1 MDQSVDLNQLA
12 AQAVAALA
20 VAAPLGE
27 GILKGIGGEIG
38 KAGVQGAVRV
48 WQAVYSRF
56 AADGNKKGQAVLAL
70 FQEDPKDEDQASA
83 LGKQILAALAA
94 DPQWAAEIRA
104 LVHEQATQEIVARNN
119 SFVRDIQMRMAGGG
133 QQRIEADGGST
144 VERVSMGIST
154 GDEWTAG
161 EERAMPRPAQA
172 PAASDPPVKL
182 RGEQVQQIQDAI
194 VAGYTPDTL
203 RAMVR
208 TRLDENL
215 DSIAQG
221 NTLRAQVFALIEWA
235 EREGRVAEL
244 LQSAHAANPSNA
256 GLQQLWAEFQ
266 VK

>member
-1 MDQSVDLNQLA
+1 MDQTVDLNLLA

-48 WQAVYSRF
+48 WQAVRSRF
-56 AADGNKKGQAVLAL
+56 AGDGNKKGLAVLAL
-70 FQEDPKDEDQASA
+70 FQEDPQDEDQASA

-119 SFVRDIQMRMAGGG
+119 SFVRDIQMRMTGGG

-154 GDEWTAG
+154 GDDWTAG
-161 EERAMPRPAQA
+161 EERAIAKPAQA
-172 PAASDPPVKL
+172 PAAGDPSIKL
-182 RGEQVQQIQDAI
+182 TGEQVQQIQDAI
-194 VAGYTPDTL
+194 VAAYNPDSL

-221 NTLRAQVFALIEWA
+221 STLRAQVFALIEWA
-235 EREGRVAEL
+235 ERQGRVAEL
-244 LQSAHAANPSNA
+244 LQAAHEGNPGNARLRQVWAA
-256 GLQQLWAEFQ
+256 FQ